1 MPILCDPRSYK
12 CGCSRY
18 CKILRPVSK
27 TTYYDHVKY
36 RRLDDHIDRFVAFIL
51 IRSHTYQKARGFYV
65 VLQWA
70 SGSPALRSSTCTR
83 GTEPLSR
90 TMVNGHT
97 RLDSERGALK
107 EQPHREGPLSW
118 LSSLG
123 LSLSAF
129 LSSGCYRQRCCSRW
143 RCSCVGRFFTVVA
156 VLVGVVVV
164 VGAIVIVVAASP
176 LSWPPR
182 RGCCP
187 RCCCIAFIVVAC
199 RVVVAAAFAASSWA
213 LLVAIVASP

>member
-1 MPILCDPRSYK
+1 MLISRVPRSYK

-27 TTYYDHVKY
+27 TTYYDMPE
-36 RRLDDHIDRFVAFIL
+36 A
-51 IRSHTYQKARGFYV
+51 STV

-70 SGSPALRSSTCTR
+70 SGSPALRSSTRTR

-107 EQPHREGPLSW
+107 EQPHREGPLSG

-129 LSSGCYRQRCCSRW
+129 LSSGRCWHW
-143 RCSCVGRFFTVVA
+143 RCSCVGRFTVVA
-156 VLVGVVVV
+156 ILVGVVVV
-164 VGAIVIVVAASP
+164 VRAIGIVVAASP

-182 RGCCP
+182 RGCRP
-187 RCCCIAFIVVAC
+187 RCCCIAFIAVAC
-199 RVVVAAAFAASSWA
+199 CVVVAAAFAASSWA
-213 LLVAIVASP
+213 LLVAIIASP